1 MPFTRITLRQGDSG
15 AQIMQISD
23 ILQQSLE
30 EKFAVPSCDR
40 FQVFDELPARLR
52 VFDRHYKSDGRSDNF
67 IQFHILAGKPRS
79 FEQKS
84 CLCRVLCERLHSVLD
99 IHPDDVMVMIQFN
112 IADEWSFSKG
122 LLLSEEGL

>member
-1 MPFTRITLRQGDSG
+1 MPFTRITLRKGYSD

-30 EKFAVPSCDR
+30 EEFSVPPFDR
-40 FQVFDELPARLR
+40 FQIFEELPARLR
-52 VFDRHYKSDGRSDNF
+52 VFDRHYKSCGRSDNF

-79 FEQKS
+79 FEQKQN
-84 CLCRVLCERLHSVLD
+84 LCRVLCERLHVVLD

-112 IADEWSFSKG
+112 TADEWSFSKG
-122 LLLSEEGL
+122 QMLG